1 MQQHARL
8 PARRADNR
16 ATHGRPTRFVGLPLR
31 EAAHRRH
38 RHAVERRLNPWLLFR
53 RRDSL
58 RHGGPE
64 RLIDLLNE
72 ETGFVPFEIR
82 RDDGTRTVL
91 YNRAHIVLIALVEN
105 DASLDP
111 GYTVATRKFVSIL
124 LSNGKRIVGAV
135 RVYRPEGRDRLS
147 DWARQPETFRY
158 LETSDM
164 ALLLNTGHIVDVSE
178 VPEP

>member
-1 MQQHARL
+1 MGAQADLSVYRFEK
-8 PARRADNR
+8 RRID
-16 ATHGRPTRFVGLPLR
+16 ATVTVSSGEATRGCFF
-31 EAAHRRH
+31 AAG
-38 RHAVERRLNPWLLFR
+38 
-53 RRDSL
+53 DSL

-72 ETGFVPFEIR
+72 ETGFVPFEIHHEN
-82 RDDGTRTVL
+82 GTRTVL
-91 YNRAHIVLIALVEN
+91 YNRAHIVLIALAEN

-111 GYTVATRKFVSIL
+111 GYSVATSKLVSIL

-164 ALLLNTGHIVDVSE
+164 ALLINTGHIVDVSE
-178 VPEP
+178 VPEA

>member
-1 MQQHARL
+1 MGAQPDLSVYRFEK
-8 PARRADNR
+8 RRID
-16 ATHGRPTRFVGLPLR
+16 ATVTLSSGDSTRGCFF
-31 EAAHRRH
+31 AAG
-38 RHAVERRLNPWLLFR
+38 
-53 RRDSL
+53 DSL

-82 RDDGTRTVL
+82 LDDDTRTVL
-91 YNRAHIVLIALVEN
+91 YNRAHIVLIALAEN

-111 GYTVATRKFVSIL
+111 GYSVATRRFVSIL
-124 LSNGKRIVGAV
+124 LSNGRRIVGAV

-164 ALLLNTGHIVDVSE
+164 ALLLNTAHIVDVSE

>member
-1 MQQHARL
+1 MGPQADLSVYRFEK
-8 PARRADNR
+8 RRIDATVTLSSGQT
-16 ATHGRPTRFVGLPLR
+16 THGCFF
-31 EAAHRRH
+31 AAG
-38 RHAVERRLNPWLLFR
+38 
-53 RRDSL
+53 DSL

-72 ETGFVPFEIR
+72 EAGFVPFEIHQE
-82 RDDGTRTVL
+82 DGTRTVL
-91 YNRAHIVLIALVEN
+91 YNRRHIVLVTLAEN

-111 GYTVATRKFVSIL
+111 GYSVATRRFVSVL
-124 LSNGKRIVGAV
+124 LSNGQRVVGAV

-164 ALLLNTGHIVDVSE
+164 ALLLNTAHIVDVSE
-178 VPEP
+178 VPEA